1 MPPSTPHIDTLVAL
15 ADRDIDTDPDIAP
28 PIHQTATFAAE
39 SDSEFVAM
47 ASTARHPRYYTRDGN
62 PTTQRAE
69 AIVAALEGAESAL
82 LTSSGMGA
90 ISTTLLSL
98 LACGDHVI
106 AQKTHYMGAT
116 QLLETLL
123 PRLGIEVTLV
133 DQTSIDAFAAAMR
146 RSTKV
151 IYLESPANPLL
162 TLTDLAAVASLARQ
176 HGALTVCD
184 STIASPV
191 NQNPIRLGIDL
202 VVHSATKF
210 LGGHHDL
217 VAGVVAGSRELIDK
231 IWHTSIALG
240 PVPDPFAA
248 WLLLR
253 GLRTLPLRMARQ
265 NSTAVKVAT
274 FLAKHHAVERVYY
287 PGLPVHP
294 QHELAKA
301 QMPGGFGGL
310 LSFELKGGF
319 AAAQAFIGNMKI
331 PARAVSFGGFES
343 LATQPAAMWAGSI
356 GAEKAKEAGIPT
368 GLIRL
373 SVGLEHP
380 DDLVEDLERAL
391 SV

>member
-133 DQTSIDAFAAAMR
+133 DQTSIGTGLHRQHENPGPSRQLRWIRIPCDPTCGHVGGFHR
-146 RSTKV
+146 RGEGQRSRH
-151 IYLESPANPLL
+151 PNRPHPLL
-162 TLTDLAAVASLARQ
+162 GGPGAPRRPRRRPRARVISVMISGL
-176 HGALTVCD
+176 HEG
-184 STIASPV
+184 
-191 NQNPIRLGIDL
+191 
-202 VVHSATKF
+202 HAT
-210 LGGHHDL
+210 H
-217 VAGVVAGSRELIDK
+217 
-231 IWHTSIALG
+231 
-240 PVPDPFAA
+240 PDPN
-248 WLLLR
+248 
-253 GLRTLPLRMARQ
+253 ARPPSRRERARAGN
-265 NSTAVKVAT
+265 NSTDK
-274 FLAKHHAVERVYY
+274 FWSH
-287 PGLPVHP
+287 
-294 QHELAKA
+294 
-301 QMPGGFGGL
+301 
-310 LSFELKGGF
+310 
-319 AAAQAFIGNMKI
+319 
-331 PARAVSFGGFES
+331 
-343 LATQPAAMWAGSI
+343 
-356 GAEKAKEAGIPT
+356 
-368 GLIRL
+368 
-373 SVGLEHP
+373 HP
-380 DDLVEDLERAL
+380 DRVKTGPTSSERTHR
-391 SV
+391 